1 MQPESH
7 GIDCEHLLC
16 HFSHCTQVRDIV
28 SKKAEMEVIASDACI
43 HTEKS
48 VVCSRAE
55 SLAIVLVF

>member
-1 MQPESH
+1 MRA
-7 GIDCEHLLC
+7 